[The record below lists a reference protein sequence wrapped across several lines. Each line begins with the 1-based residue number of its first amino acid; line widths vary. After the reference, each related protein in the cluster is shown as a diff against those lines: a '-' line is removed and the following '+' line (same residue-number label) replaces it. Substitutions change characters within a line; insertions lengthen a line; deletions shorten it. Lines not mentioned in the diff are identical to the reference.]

1 LVGFGVA
8 RAVTRGVIRTDI
20 PARLDRLPWS
30 RFHWL
35 VVGAIGATRVFDGLE
50 VTLVGSVA
58 SALQLSPVLRMTGAE
73 VGGAASVYLLGN
85 IFGALFFGWLTDRLG
100 RKRLFNIT
108 LGLYIAATAATAC
121 SFDFWSFLLFRF
133 LTGAGIGGEG
143 VAIGSAVQEYM
154 PAAYRG
160 RVDIILGGT
169 FWVGAALGALVTIP
183 LLDPRLLGPDHGWRM
198 AFAAGAALSL
208 IVLYLRRFIPE
219 SPRWL
224 ITHGRIDEAERIT
237 RVIETDVAR
246 QTGTHRSTAQ
256 APTLGFTADSKPV
269 SPRIIFDVLVHRYR
283 SRTVL
288 CVILIATQAFFY
300 NAIFFTYALVLAR
313 FYGIAAHDVG
323 WYIVPFA
330 AGNFLGPLLLGK
342 LFDTVGRRQMIAITY
357 GLSAVLL
364 AVTAALFG
372 AGVFTAATQTL
383 AWAVTF
389 FFASAGASAAYL
401 TVAESFPL
409 EIRAI
414 AISLFYTAG
423 TLIGGVAAPV
433 IFGRLIDRGERI
445 DVVYG
450 YLLGAALMLLG
461 AIVELCIGIRSERM
475 SLEEIAP
482 PLSSWDAPD

>member
-1 LVGFGVA
+1 
-8 RAVTRGVIRTDI
+8 
-20 PARLDRLPWS
+20 
-30 RFHWL
+30 
-35 VVGAIGATRVFDGLE
+35 
-50 VTLVGSVA
+50 
-58 SALQLSPVLRMTGAE
+58 
-73 VGGAASVYLLGN
+73 
-85 IFGALFFGWLTDRLG
+85 
-100 RKRLFNIT
+100 
-108 LGLYIAATAATAC
+108 
-121 SFDFWSFLLFRF
+121 
-133 LTGAGIGGEG
+133 
-143 VAIGSAVQEYM
+143 
-154 PAAYRG
+154 
-160 RVDIILGGT
+160 
-169 FWVGAALGALVTIP
+169 
-183 LLDPRLLGPDHGWRM
+183 M

-269 SPRIIFDVLVHRYR
+269 SPRIIFNVLVHRYR

>member
-1 LVGFGVA
+1 
-8 RAVTRGVIRTDI
+8 
-20 PARLDRLPWS
+20 
-30 RFHWL
+30 
-35 VVGAIGATRVFDGLE
+35 
-50 VTLVGSVA
+50 
-58 SALQLSPVLRMTGAE
+58 
-73 VGGAASVYLLGN
+73 
-85 IFGALFFGWLTDRLG
+85 
-100 RKRLFNIT
+100 
-108 LGLYIAATAATAC
+108 
-121 SFDFWSFLLFRF
+121 
-133 LTGAGIGGEG
+133 
-143 VAIGSAVQEYM
+143 
-154 PAAYRG
+154 
-160 RVDIILGGT
+160 
-169 FWVGAALGALVTIP
+169 
-183 LLDPRLLGPDHGWRM
+183 
-198 AFAAGAALSL
+198 
-208 IVLYLRRFIPE
+208 
-219 SPRWL
+219 
-224 ITHGRIDEAERIT
+224 
-237 RVIETDVAR
+237 
-246 QTGTHRSTAQ
+246 
-256 APTLGFTADSKPV
+256 
-269 SPRIIFDVLVHRYR
+269 
-283 SRTVL
+283 
-288 CVILIATQAFFY
+288 
-300 NAIFFTYALVLAR
+300 
-313 FYGIAAHDVG
+313 
-323 WYIVPFA
+323 
-330 AGNFLGPLLLGK
+330 
-342 LFDTVGRRQMIAITY
+342 VGRRQMIAITY